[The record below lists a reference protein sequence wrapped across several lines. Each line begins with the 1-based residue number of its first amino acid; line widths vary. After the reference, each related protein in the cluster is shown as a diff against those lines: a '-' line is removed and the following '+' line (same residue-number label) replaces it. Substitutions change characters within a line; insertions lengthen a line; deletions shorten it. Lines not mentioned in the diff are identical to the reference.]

1 MNIIFQN
8 YHKHTQGTN
17 PRIADSVVS
26 NYDYFK
32 RACELGHGI
41 ISIMEHGWQ
50 GRYIEGYELS
60 QKCINKTDCELCN
73 SCKSPKNCSCYKHL
87 IFVSGVEA
95 YWVKDRTEKDR
106 SNCHI
111 YIGAINER
119 GRRAINAIL
128 SEANISG
135 FYGTARLD
143 EDLILS
149 LPSEDV
155 IVTTACIAFWKYDDV
170 VDFVLKLN
178 NHFKN
183 FFLEVQYHNTESQKV
198 LNEKIKKISHKYNIP
213 MIMGCDSHYIYP
225 EDSVER
231 DNYILSRGIKY
242 EDEEGWYLDYPDGNE
257 AYRRFKEQGVLSEE
271 EIISCMNNTNIFLS
285 VEEYNCDCFNKEIK
299 MPTIFK
305 ELSKDEIQ
313 DKFEKLVWS
322 KWEDEKKNIPQ
333 DKWEV
338 YESEI
343 SKEIKIVK
351 DVQHADYFLD
361 DYYIMKRGKEMG
373 GVLTPSGRGSAVS
386 FYINKLLGFTKVDR
400 IAAKVK
406 MYPER
411 FMSATRMLQ
420 AKTLADIDMNES
432 NPEVFLKAQE
442 EIFGVG
448 HSYPMIAY
456 GTLKPKAA
464 WKMFARAKG
473 IDFDTSNKI
482 SSQIDRYEQELKHT
496 SEDEKYNISIYDYI
510 DKEYW
515 DIFEESKKYQ
525 GVIDSFSIHPCSSL
539 LYSGDIPSEIG
550 LIKIKDNLCCLMD
563 GHWAEDY
570 KFLKNDHLKVVVVKL
585 IDRVFKSIG
594 MDMFDVNTLLKLCEN
609 NKPVWDIY
617 KKSLTMGIN
626 QVEQKS
632 TKGRVAK
639 YAPKNISELCAF
651 VAAIRPG
658 FKSMYPIFEKRAEF
672 SYGIKSLDELIQT
685 DEMDKSFILYQEIQM
700 AVLNYA
706 GIPMSECYTV
716 IKNIAKKRVDK
727 VLAYKNQFLSGFT
740 QKMIDVEHQ
749 TEENA
754 EKLSHKI
761 WQIIEDSSRYSF
773 NACLSGGTK
782 FLVLN
787 ESDFKYGKTI
797 KELYEEKNTDFI
809 QKNGYGFLYSID
821 KDKKIVQNKIVD
833 IRYSGIQKTYLIT
846 TSTNRRIRVTGNHK
860 FPTTNGVKYCDELT
874 LEDFLYIIRGG
885 SLYIEKICEIIPSIT
900 EDVYDVE
907 MEAPNHNFA
916 IDNGIITS
924 NSHSY
929 CVAID
934 SLYGAYLKATYPV
947 QFYTEFLKLLEEN
960 GEKDRFVEA
969 KEEAQD
975 GFGIKFP
982 SFKFGQ
988 DNRNIVGYPEKK
1000 EITTSLASI
1009 KGFGQNVAD
1018 ELYCLNDK
1026 KYASFVDLLYS
1037 LAETTINKTQIR
1049 LLIEIDYFSDFGKTK
1064 DLLSLYDFFEFLKYG
1079 MAKTISKDKIIDGIK
1094 ESIIRRNS
1102 KETEKTYKE
1111 LNVFKILSEY
1121 NDFLSCKND
1130 EDFSIIEKIKKQ
1142 QEILG
1147 YISLTTNS
1155 ETDRQKLLITEIVK
1169 LISKK
1174 TNKVWAYKIHT
1185 MSIGTGKKAEI
1196 LISPE
1201 LYGKK
1206 EIKIYD
1212 IIYVNTRSLKKK
1224 TYNDK
1229 SNWFLFDYTV
1239 LNI

>member
-1 MNIIFQN
+1 MSIIFQN

-17 PRIADSVVS
+17 PRIADSVAS

-32 RACELGHGI
+32 RAVELGHGI
-41 ISIMEHGWQ
+41 ISVMEHGWQ

-60 QKCINKTDCELCN
+60 RKCINKTECDLCN
-73 SCKSPKNCSCYKHL
+73 SCTDPKSCDCYKHL
-87 IFVSGVEA
+87 VFVSGAEA
-95 YWVKDRTEKDR
+95 YWVKDRKEKDR
-106 SNCHI
+106 TNCHI
-111 YIGAINER
+111 YIGAMNET
-119 GRRAINAIL
+119 GRRAINSIL

-143 EDLILS
+143 EELILS

-155 IVTTACIAFWKYDDV
+155 IVTTACLAFWKYDDV
-170 VDFVLKLN
+170 EDFILKLN
-178 NHFKN
+178 SHFKY
-183 FFLEVQYHNTESQKV
+183 FFLEVQYHNTDTQKQ
-198 LNEKIKKISHKYNIP
+198 LNKKIKKISSEYNIP
-213 MIMGCDSHYIYP
+213 LIMGCDSHYIYP
-225 EDSVER
+225 DDAIER
-231 DNYILSRGIKY
+231 DNYILSRGIEYK
-242 EDEEGWYLDYPDGNE
+242 DEKGWYLDYPDGDE
-257 AYRRFKEQGVLSEE
+257 SYKRFKEQGVFSDE
-271 EIISCMNNTNIFLS
+271 EILNSINNTNIFLS
-285 VEEYNCDCFNKEIK
+285 VKEYDCDCFRKEIK
-299 MPTIFK
+299 MPSIFK
-305 ELSKDEIQ
+305 ELTKDEVQ
-313 DKFEKLVWS
+313 EKFEKLVWE
-322 KWEDEKKNIPQ
+322 KWNEEKKNIDE
-333 DKWEV
+333 DKWGI

-343 SKEIKIVK
+343 KKEVEIVK
-351 DVQHADYFLD
+351 EVQHADYFLD
-361 DYYIMKRGKEMG
+361 DYYIMKRGKELG

-464 WKMFARAKG
+464 WKMYARAKG
-473 IDFDTSNKI
+473 IDFDKSNKI
-482 SSQIDRYEQELKHT
+482 SSQIDKYEQELKHV
-496 SEDEKYNISIYDYI
+496 SEEDKFSVSIYDFI

-515 DIFEESKKYQ
+515 DIFDESKKYQ

-594 MDMFDVNTLLKLCEN
+594 KEMFDVNTLLKLCEN

-658 FKSMYPIFEKRAEF
+658 FKSMYPIFEKREEF
-672 SYGIKSLDELIQT
+672 SYGIKSLDDLIQT

-706 GIPMSECYTV
+706 GIPMSECYTA

-727 VLAYKNQFLSGFT
+727 VLAYKNQFLTGFT
-740 QKMIDVEHQ
+740 QKMMEVEHQ
-749 TEENA
+749 TKENA

-773 NACLSGGTK
+773 NACLSGKTK
-782 FLVLN
+782 FLTIN
-787 ESDFKYGKTI
+787 KSDFKYDKTLS
-797 KELYEEKNTDFI
+797 ELYDIKNTDI
-809 QKNGYGFLYSID
+809 IDKNGYGFLYSID
-821 KDKKIVQNKIVD
+821 ENKNIVKNKIID
-833 IRYSGIQKTYLIT
+833 IRYSGKRQTYLIT
-846 TSTNRRIRVTGNHK
+846 TSTNRRIRTTDNHK
-860 FPTTNGVKYCDELT
+860 FPTVNGIKYCKDLT
-874 LEDFLYIIRGG
+874 KNDFLYVVKNGE
-885 SLYIEKICEIIPSIT
+885 LYIEKICEIEPFCI

-907 MEAPNHNFA
+907 MMAPNHNFA

-960 GEKDRFVEA
+960 GEKDRFVSA

-982 SFKFGQ
+982 TFKFGQ

-1000 EITTSLASI
+1000 EITTSLSTI
-1009 KGFGQNVAD
+1009 KGFGQNVAND
-1018 ELYCLNDK
+1018 LYCISDK
-1026 KYASFVDLLYS
+1026 KYDSFVDLLYALS
-1037 LAETTINKTQIR
+1037 DTTINKTQIR
-1049 LLIEIDYFSDFGKTK
+1049 SLIEIDYFSEFGKTK
-1064 DLLSLYDFFEFLKYG
+1064 DLLCLYDFFEFLKFG
-1079 MAKTISKDKIIDGIK
+1079 MAKTISKEKIENGIMS
-1094 ESIIRRNS
+1094 SIISRNS
-1102 KETEKTYKE
+1102 KETEKTYKD
-1111 LNVFKILSEY
+1111 LNIAEILKEY
-1121 NDFLSCKND
+1121 NDFLICSNQK
-1130 EDFSIIEKIKKQ
+1130 DFALIEKIKKQ

-1147 YISLTTNS
+1147 YVSFSTNK
-1155 ETDRQKLLITEIVK
+1155 EEDRQKLLVIELLELK
-1169 LISKK
+1169 SKK

-1196 LISPE
+1196 LFYPD
-1201 LYGKK
+1201 LYK
-1206 EIKIYD
+1206 EKPIHLYD
-1212 IIYVNTRSLKKK
+1212 LIYVSQRSLKKK
-1224 TYNDK
+1224 EYNDK
-1229 SNWFLFDYTV
+1229 SNWFVFNYDIIT
-1239 LNI
+1239 I